1 MTESAPERDFK
12 AEYVARVLRSPLLP
26 QKNNARGVSSY
37 WDAEDVF
44 AIGEDPGVCY
54 GSIREKEAPELEAMG
69 KIIKLED
76 YMQHRTNWTFVV
88 KAAAIVAG
96 ATLSGLVAYKTIEH
110 ITQKDKQS

>member
-12 AEYVARVLRSPLLP
+12 AKYVASVLNSSLLS
-26 QKNNARGVSSY
+26 QKNNDRGVLPY
-37 WDAEDVF
+37 WEAEDVF

-54 GSIREKEAPELEAMG
+54 GSISEQGAPELEAMG

-76 YMQHRTNWTFVV
+76 YMKHRTNWTFVV